1 VAGFIGVDGLT
12 FKLSPA
18 KLSAGDPIV
27 LMPSLSVSI
36 DGKGVMAG
44 TVTVIYPSINDPGY
58 SPMPGTFNIRGSG
71 DRVLVGGNPVI
82 LPGDSA
88 TTTIAFPGG
97 PNGSVDVVAVT
108 CEADDPN
115 QESGEYLE

>member
-1 VAGFIGVDGLT
+1 VAFIGVDGLT

-18 KLSAGDPIV
+18 KLKAGNPIV

-44 TVTVIYPSINDPGY
+44 TVTVIYPSIDDPGF
-58 SPMPGTFNIRGSG
+58 SPMPGTFNIQGSG
-71 DRVLVGGNPVI
+71 DKVLVGGNPVL

-88 TTTIAFPGG
+88 AVTIAFPGG
-97 PNGSVDVVAVT
+97 PNGSVDTVSVT
-108 CEADDPN
+108 CEVDDPN
-115 QESGEYLE
+115 QDAGAYLA

>member
-1 VAGFIGVDGLT
+1 VAFIGVDGLT

-18 KLSAGDPIV
+18 KLSSGKPIV

-36 DGKGVMAG
+36 EDKGVMAG

-71 DRVLVGGNPVI
+71 DQVLVGGNPVL

-88 TTTIAFPGG
+88 TVTIAFPGG
-97 PNGSVDVVAVT
+97 PNGSVDVVSAT
-108 CEADDPN
+108 CEVDDPN
-115 QESGEYLE
+115 QESGDYLA

>member
-1 VAGFIGVDGLT
+1 VGGFIGVDGLT

-18 KLSAGDPIV
+18 KLSSGKPIV
-27 LMPSLSVSI
+27 LMPSLAVSI

-58 SPMPGTFNIRGSG
+58 SSMPGTFSIRGSG

-88 TTTIAFPGG
+88 TTVISFPGG
-97 PNGSVDVVAVT
+97 PNGSVDVVSVT
-108 CEADDPN
+108 CEVDDPA
-115 QESGEYLE
+115 QELGEYLE

>member
-1 VAGFIGVDGLT
+1 MAFIGVDGLT
-12 FKLSPA
+12 FKLSPG
-18 KLSAGDPIV
+18 KLTSGKPIV

-44 TVTVIYPSINDPGY
+44 TITVIYPSINDPGF
-58 SPMPGTFNIRGSG
+58 SPMPGTFSIRGSG

-88 TTTIAFPGG
+88 TVTIGFPGG
-97 PNGSVDVVAVT
+97 PNGSTDVVSVT
-108 CEADDPN
+108 CEVDDPA
-115 QESGEYLE
+115 QGSGEYLL